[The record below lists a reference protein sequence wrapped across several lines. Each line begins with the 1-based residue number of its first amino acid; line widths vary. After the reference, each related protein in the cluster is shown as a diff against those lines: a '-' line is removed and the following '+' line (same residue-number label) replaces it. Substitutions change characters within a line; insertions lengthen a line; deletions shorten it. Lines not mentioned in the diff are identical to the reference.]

1 MLPFPDSD
9 PNISK
14 GSEESNYY
22 SLWTATKDLGEM
34 GPGYPMFL
42 ELIKQIGVTLLI
54 IAIIYFIPAAI
65 FIYNSYKEIKD
76 SMISSDSPISVFTF
90 GALIFNKHKSVEV
103 KDKTGSITTI
113 NQDAILDAS
122 L

>member
-1 MLPFPDSD
+1 
-9 PNISK
+9 
-14 GSEESNYY
+14 
-22 SLWTATKDLGEM
+22 M

-103 KDKTGSITTI
+103 KDKTSSITTI
-113 NQDAILDAS
+113 SKDAILDAS